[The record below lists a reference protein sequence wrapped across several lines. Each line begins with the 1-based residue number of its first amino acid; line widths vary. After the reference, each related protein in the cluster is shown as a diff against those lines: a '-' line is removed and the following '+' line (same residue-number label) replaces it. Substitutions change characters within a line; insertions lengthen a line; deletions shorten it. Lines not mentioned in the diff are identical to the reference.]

1 MSTYSHRIEGVRA
14 QMINAEIDVLIVPG
28 SDSHL
33 SEYLAEHWKTRDWL
47 SGFTGSAGTLVVTR
61 TQAGLWTDSRYYL
74 QAEDQLKNSGIDL
87 YKEGLPGVPDPIKW
101 ITSQF
106 SSGAR
111 IALNGTCFSK
121 SRVKEITQ
129 QLQQKQIVL
138 ETQLTLAEDV
148 WTDRP
153 SIPMDP
159 ILLHPQDLAGLS
171 CQEKIEMV
179 RAQLRKTGATHYVVN
194 TLDEIA
200 WATNTR
206 GSDIPFNPVYHAFM
220 VIGPEKTALFTYT
233 QKLTAPIR
241 EYFSAQDIDIHP
253 YDNIYFFL
261 TGLNS
266 HDTVFLDPERTNFAL
281 TSALSTKVKI
291 KEGAG
296 IITLLKGVK
305 NDVEI
310 RHIRETMRLDGI
322 AMVRFLKWLEES
334 VPKGNVTELTAA
346 QKLKEFR
353 SESDRFV
360 GESFNT
366 ISGYGAHGAIV
377 HYSVTP
383 RSDIPLRNEGIY
395 LLDSG
400 GQYVTGTTDL
410 TRTIALGPV
419 PEQAKTDFTLV
430 LKGHIAL
437 ARVTF
442 PKGTRGVHL
451 DILARQFLWEH
462 QLNYGHGTGHGVGYF
477 LNVHEGP
484 QSIRPQDNG
493 IEIEPGMIT
502 SNEPGLYRSGQYGIR
517 TENLVVTKEIS
528 ENEFGTFLA
537 FETVTLCPID
547 LSLIKVELLSPSEKE
562 WLNQYHQRVYAQLK
576 PALGKEEVEWLKAKT
591 AAI

>member
-1 MSTYSHRIEGVRA
+1 
-14 QMINAEIDVLIVPG
+14 
-28 SDSHL
+28 
-33 SEYLAEHWKTRDWL
+33 
-47 SGFTGSAGTLVVTR
+47 
-61 TQAGLWTDSRYYL
+61 
-74 QAEDQLKNSGIDL
+74 
-87 YKEGLPGVPDPIKW
+87 
-101 ITSQF
+101 
-106 SSGAR
+106 
-111 IALNGTCFSK
+111 
-121 SRVKEITQ
+121 
-129 QLQQKQIVL
+129 
-138 ETQLTLAEDV
+138 
-148 WTDRP
+148 
-153 SIPMDP
+153 MDP

-171 CQEKIEMV
+171 CREKIEMV

-220 VIGPEKTALFTYT
+220 VIGPEQTDLFTYT
-233 QKLTAPIR
+233 QKLTAPTK
-241 EYFSAQDIDIHP
+241 EYFSAQGIEVHP

-266 HDTVFLDPERTNFAL
+266 HDIVFLDPERTNFAL
-281 TSALSTKVKI
+281 TSALSRKVKI

-305 NDVEI
+305 NEVEI

-334 VPKGNVTELTAA
+334 VPEGNVTELSATVR
-346 QKLKEFR
+346 LKEFR
-353 SESDRFV
+353 AESDRFI

-383 RSDIPLRNEGIY
+383 QSDSPLRSEGIY

-493 IEIEPGMIT
+493 VEIEPGMIT
-502 SNEPGLYRSGQYGIR
+502 SNEPGLYRRGQYGIR
-517 TENLVVTKEIS
+517 TENLVVTKEVS

-537 FETVTLCPID
+537 FETLTLCPID
-547 LSLIKVELLSPSEKE
+547 RSLIKVELLSPSEKE
-562 WLNQYHQRVYAQLK
+562 WINQYHQKVYSQLK
-576 PALGKEEVEWLKAKT
+576 TALGNEEAEWLKAKT